1 LTINKINTGRTS
13 MTNHRMLMA
22 CSAALL
28 VYASASSSARAETY
42 RCTMPADSSSGGHT
56 EVRYQAEP
64 CDGGQVMRTLD
75 RRTDAQRMASSRN
88 IQTEAKLGRKMER
101 ERRHQERQSPNRPTA
116 MDAPKPQDPPGSG
129 KPSGQFSTVLK
140 RERFLIAK
148 VNKRK
153 PATTSATT
161 ATKSGV

>member
-1 LTINKINTGRTS
+1 MN
-13 MTNHRMLMA
+13 NHRMLMA
-22 CSAALL
+22 WSAALL
-28 VYASASSSARAETY
+28 VCASASSSARAETY

-161 ATKSGV
+161 AKSGV